1 MKTQIYQLRLK
12 KNVSYDKTSSD
23 WILFFWFRETLM
35 ARVPN
40 DNHGSYLII
49 LLRKAGLVV
58 LRVAEV
64 AQFQEKILRA
74 ILNGDLTDVVVT
86 PQQMWVLVVM
96 NHDFVYRPPNHST

>member
-1 MKTQIYQLRLK
+1 
-12 KNVSYDKTSSD
+12 
-23 WILFFWFRETLM
+23 M

-40 DNHGSYLII
+40 NDNHGSSLII

-86 PQQMWVLVVM
+86 PQQM
-96 NHDFVYRPPNHST
+96 

>member
-12 KNVSYDKTSSD
+12 KNVSSDKTSSD
-23 WILFFWFRETLM
+23 WILFFWFRDTLM

-74 ILNGDLTDVVVT
+74 ILNGDLTNVVVT
-86 PQQMWVLVVM
+86 PQQMWIFLVINFDVV
-96 NHDFVYRPPNHST
+96 HRPPNHST

>member
-1 MKTQIYQLRLK
+1 
-12 KNVSYDKTSSD
+12 
-23 WILFFWFRETLM
+23 M

-86 PQQMWVLVVM
+86 PQHM
-96 NHDFVYRPPNHST
+96 